1 MEEAVTGPG
10 ASPQTGIPWQYWWGS
25 QGKVPASTAPMPFS
39 KSISHGTRLL
49 VQLWRK
55 ASESTDD
62 NKHLQECPWKTY
74 PYSPVPRSQSN
85 WLPSPCSFTWQD
97 ITSSSALLRWKNW
110 AKPNHM
116 DRQKREGAPST
127 LFQETSEWSAQ
138 RLCPSA
144 KRAQNGPLNPR
155 KKTKDK
161 ETQQPGQAFSEEQ
174 K

>member
-1 MEEAVTGPG
+1 MEEAVIGPS

-25 QGKVPASTAPMPFS
+25 QGKVPASTAPMPLS

-55 ASESTDD
+55 ASESTND
-62 NKHLQECPWKTY
+62 NKHLQGCPWKTY

-116 DRQKREGAPST
+116 DRQKRDGAPST
-127 LFQETSEWSAQ
+127 L
-138 RLCPSA
+138 L
-144 KRAQNGPLNPR
+144 QNEVLRDCVPVLKEHRMGLWIPG
-155 KKTKDK
+155 KKKKDK